1 MGLYPH
7 DQLILFTESEQKC
20 VFITPTWLNIK
31 YKNKKQEQVESP
43 VVKTSTSN
51 KNVIIMNKQTQYTV

>member
-43 VVKTSTSN
+43 VVKTSTS
-51 KNVIIMNKQTQYTV
+51 K